1 MPFEPA
7 LEAVPIR
14 FARVGSASAGPRA
27 VSQQSREA
35 RLRET
40 ARTPMTELRY
50 LSPRTLDE
58 AISAFAAGGSG
69 PTPQA
74 RGPQPFFPVSPRT
87 ARPRSRHAPNT
98 KSPTTQLHRTPTQA
112 LLASRTPT
120 PLR

>member
-27 VSQQSREA
+27 VSRQSREA

-40 ARTPMTELRY
+40 ARTPMTDIRY

-58 AISAFAAGGSG
+58 AISAFAAGG
-69 PTPQA
+69 
-74 RGPQPFFPVSPRT
+74 RGPRDLGGAPDIFVEIRALPGGAGPAL
-87 ARPRSRHAPNT
+87 ARKRKAARAAT
-98 KSPTTQLHRTPTQA
+98 
-112 LLASRTPT
+112 
-120 PLR
+120 